1 MDDAGGAIVTAAAA
15 RRSQEDRPAKQGK
28 WDEAADGAAHNTAP
42 RRIGALLTSSANASG
57 VDGGTRTRD
66 LLGHNQVP

>member
-1 MDDAGGAIVTAAAA
+1 MDDAGGAIVTAATA
-15 RRSQEDRPAKQGK
+15 RGGQEERP
-28 WDEAADGAAHNTAP
+28 DEQDKGEEAVDGAAHDTAP
-42 RRIGALLTSSANASG
+42 RRIGALLTSSANARG